1 MNTVR
6 AVCQT
11 LQRWL
16 VRSALIVATLSL
28 AIMLG
33 LSLAQILAR
42 NLLHT
47 GFAEAD
53 DAIRGLVMWVVFAG
67 ASIAVHSQ
75 RHIRVDIL
83 NLVMP
88 AAWLRALHGPLQLFA
103 SAICVLLA
111 QAAARFW
118 WEEWQNAAPPD
129 QFSTALLVIFPVG
142 FAVLA
147 LDFLVSAGAGAD
159 PTARAA

>member
-1 MNTVR
+1 MKALRTG
-6 AVCQT
+6 CQT

-16 VRSALIVATLSL
+16 VRAGLIVAALSL

-33 LSLAQILAR
+33 LSLAQIFAR
-42 NLLHT
+42 NFLHL

-75 RHIRVDIL
+75 RHIRIDVL
-83 NLVMP
+83 NLLLP
-88 AAWLRALHGPLQLFA
+88 AAWQRALFVPLQLFA
-103 SAICVLLA
+103 AAICALLA
-111 QAAARFW
+111 QAAVRFW

-129 QFSTALLVIFPVG
+129 QFSTALLVIFPLG
-142 FAVLA
+142 FTVLA
-147 LDFLVSAGAGAD
+147 LDFLVSAGVG
-159 PTARAA
+159 PKSPEP